1 MRIELVRR
9 SPGDIKA
16 DGVVVFVYE
25 DRAGAALAA
34 PVPDAWRPAAAAAI
48 ARRRFK
54 AGRGDVLVVP
64 VGAGRGERTLL
75 LVGLGAQATLDR
87 EGLHRAAAG
96 AARRAREERLLS
108 LAVALPGAC
117 ATLDDGERAGAVA
130 LGLLLGNYR
139 FDRFVTDPARKTP
152 GVEHVQ
158 LTGAQGAAVTAA
170 LARAHATAAGVTLAR
185 DLVNL
190 PAQDLYPESMVAA
203 AQRALRG
210 SGVKVKV
217 FGPRELQRERMG
229 ALLAVARGSD
239 RPPRVVHLS
248 YKPKGRARARLAFV
262 GKGVTF
268 DSGGYNIKSTDGMD
282 TMKCDMAGAAA
293 VLGAVLALA
302 RLGAPVEVHGVM
314 GLAENL
320 VSGNAYKPGD
330 VLTARSGRTIEINN
344 TDAEGR
350 LVLADLLDYVR
361 TEVEPAATIDLA
373 TLTGACVVALGTGC
387 TGVFANDDAL
397 ADKLLGAASRA
408 GERMWRLPLI
418 EEYREQLRSDIA
430 DTKNTGGRW
439 GGAITAGLFLASF
452 VDKAHPWAHLDIAG
466 PAFLAADD
474 PFWSKGGTGAGIL
487 TLIEYALSF

>member
-16 DGVVVFVYE
+16 DGVVVFAYE
-25 DRAGAALAA
+25 ERLKHA
-34 PVPDAWRPAAAAAI
+34 VPEPFRAAATNAM

-54 AGRGDVLVVP
+54 AGRGEVLAVP
-64 VGAGRGERTLL
+64 IGAGRTERTLL
-75 LVGLGAQATLDR
+75 VVGLGAAATLDR
-87 EGLHRAAAG
+87 EGLHRAAAS
-96 AARRAREERLLS
+96 AVRRAREERLAT
-108 LAVALPGAC
+108 LAVALPGEC
-117 ATLDDGERAGAVA
+117 PKLDDAQRAGAVA

-139 FDRFVTDPARKTP
+139 FDRFVTDAARKAP

-170 LARAHATAAGVTLAR
+170 LARAAATAAGVALAR

-190 PAQDLYPESMVAA
+190 PAQDLFPESMVAE

-210 SGVKVKV
+210 SGVRIRVL
-217 FGPRELQRERMG
+217 GPRELQREKMG

-239 RPPRVVHLS
+239 RPPRVVHLA
-248 YKPKGRARARLAFV
+248 YKPKGRARAKLAFV

-268 DSGGYNIKSTDGMD
+268 DSGGYDIKSTDGMD

-302 RLGAPVEVHGVM
+302 RIGAPVEVHGLL
-314 GLAENL
+314 GLVENL
-320 VSGNAYKPGD
+320 VSGRAYKPGD
-330 VLTARSGRTIEINN
+330 VLTARSGRTIEVNN

-373 TLTGACVVALGTGC
+373 TLTGACVVALGPGC
-387 TGVFANDDAL
+387 SGVFANNDAL

-408 GERMWRLPLI
+408 GEKMWRLPLI
-418 EEYREQLRSDIA
+418 EEYREQMRSDIA

-452 VDKAHPWAHLDIAG
+452 VDKQHPWAHLDIAG